1 MRHIYRTRNSVKVFC
16 LVFLA
21 LSLFFGIGAWRGI
34 SSRANT
40 WTDFAIAII
49 LVLVGAG
56 LTAQTLTARVVLS
69 NEFIRIG
76 SVFRSQSM
84 RLDQIHHRREYEE
97 FQDSPEGGINVSYLE
112 LIPYDG
118 AARSLKIPKDEFDFD
133 RAFWDWMV
141 SIPDIE
147 HLKP

>member
-1 MRHIYRTRNSVKVFC
+1 MRRIYRTRNSAKVFY
-16 LVFLA
+16 LAFLA
-21 LSLFFGIGAWRGI
+21 VSLFVGVGTWRGI

-40 WTDFAIAII
+40 WTDFAIA
-49 LVLVGAG
+49 LVFVLVGAG

-69 NEFIRIG
+69 DEFIRIG

-84 RLDQIHHRREYEE
+84 RLDQIPHRHEYEE
-97 FQDSPEGGINVSYLE
+97 YQDGGEGGINVSYLE

-133 RAFWDWMV
+133 HAFWDWMV